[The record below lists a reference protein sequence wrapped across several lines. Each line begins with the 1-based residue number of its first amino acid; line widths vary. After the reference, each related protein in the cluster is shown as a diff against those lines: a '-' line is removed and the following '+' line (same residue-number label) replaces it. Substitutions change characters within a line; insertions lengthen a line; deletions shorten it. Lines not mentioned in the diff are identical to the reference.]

1 MELIEAI
8 YRDRT
13 EVPVDV
19 RVGHSDA
26 GTGTGRTTLRI
37 QSVEGAGA

>member
-1 MELIEAI
+1 M
-8 YRDRT
+8 DRT

-26 GTGTGRTTLRI
+26 GTGTTKTTLRI
-37 QSVEGAGA
+37 ETVEGAGA